1 MEGNFVVNGWSVLG
15 IEPEAEARY
24 LGICYLMGASQN
36 QDIILKVVI
45 KVSVKPNVQKV
56 HWLLVDGKNLASY
69 SSSM

>member
-45 KVSVKPNVQKV
+45 KDT
-56 HWLLVDGKNLASY
+56 LLVSFWKGLCAAS
-69 SSSM
+69 SGGENTKLW